1 MLRSRWLTLALDLL
15 FLLSVFLLQL
25 LGLLLVLLL
34 QLLLAGFTGLLGH
47 LPLVVLILLL
57 LQLLPLLVL
66 FGNQLRVLLLEFLVA
81 RHVPGVWRC
90 ERLSGRQVLGMHDRG
105 MHDWPSLRALRTR
118 AFGASALRAGVC
130 RASVLWTSCRRSRS
144 TMNHR
149 CALFRVGASGLDM
162 FILSSHRRN
171 TPLVRETFFLCRRTP
186 VNAATAAV
194 VADPGLVVVDDRR
207 VVHIVNVGD
216 VHVVD
221 RTVVEEVSVLPASA
235 FITIAK
241 ISVTVTDSAV
251 EADVQSPVA
260 FIEGIAVAAPAPI
273 AGSPEKIGLG
283 SHHPCARHPVVPCV
297 SVGVGPISGRPEIT
311 VARTKRLLVRGQFRR
326 GQRNRNADL
335 CEGCRRNGQHDNR
348 KQERTNGREDA
359 HYVSFCPMILRV
371 PGDTVPLRTA
381 RMEGRDF

>member
-66 FGNQLRVLLLEFLVA
+66 FGTQLRVLLLEFLVA

-118 AFGASALRAGVC
+118 AFGASALRAGVF

-260 FIEGIAVAAPAPI
+260 FIEGIAVAGPA
-273 AGSPEKIGLG
+273 
-283 SHHPCARHPVVPCV
+283 
-297 SVGVGPISGRPEIT
+297 PISGRPEIT

-348 KQERTNGREDA
+348 KQKRTNGREDA